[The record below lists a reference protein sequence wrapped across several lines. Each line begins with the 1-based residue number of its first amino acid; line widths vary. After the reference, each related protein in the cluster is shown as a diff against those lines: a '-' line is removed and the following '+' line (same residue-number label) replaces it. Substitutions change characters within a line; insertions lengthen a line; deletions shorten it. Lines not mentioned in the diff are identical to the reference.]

1 MFHQLRIYLNLMPK
15 FFLYFIYL
23 YRKKYGKV
31 NRALVQM
38 VWDSFGEPLF
48 ELLSCLSRKLANI
61 LDIALKARQG
71 KQLCPEHDAKSSN
84 GLKVLDRLGFVDL
97 YAVFEEKEVD
107 LILVLLELVLVISLC
122 SCHAFSDVFS
132 GPVKSRK
139 KSTLTGSK
147 LDSTVEE
154 GVTRP
159 ASPVKRPS
167 SALGLSA
174 LSEEERRQG
183 LKQKEINAERRLLR
197 KCLYEAGVF
206 RVVLPFIQCSHLQ
219 CQVKMKYEFS
229 KVMRI

>member
-1 MFHQLRIYLNLMPK
+1 M
-15 FFLYFIYL
+15 YL

-48 ELLSCLSRKLANI
+48 ELLSCLSRKLADI

-71 KQLCPEHDAKSSN
+71 KQLCPEHNAKSSN

-132 GPVKSRK
+132 GPVKSKK
-139 KSTLTGSK
+139 KSTVIGSK
-147 LDSTVEE
+147 SDSTIEE
-154 GVTRP
+154 GVTHP

-174 LSEEERRQG
+174 MSEEERRQG